1 MSLNISWSVLDTQMM
16 SRAIQLARKGF
27 YTTRPNPSVGC
38 VIVNDNQIVGEGY
51 HQKAGEPHAEV
62 HALRMAGEHAR
73 GATAYVTLEPCSH
86 YGRTPPCALALINIG
101 VKRVVVA
108 VEDPNPQVAGRGIQM
123 LRDAGI
129 EVDVGLHRD
138 EAYALNLGF
147 MKRMESG
154 LPRVTVKLAASL
166 DGKTALS
173 NGVSK
178 WITGPESRRDV
189 QRLRLRSCA
198 LVTGIETILADAPLL
213 NVRYQELGSLKDS
226 VTEAQLL
233 QPLRVILDSR
243 ARLPLSAACLAIV
256 SPILLVSTVA
266 YPTEFQAQLPSHVS
280 CLVLPAIAG
289 RVSLPELLSYLGQS
303 CNHVLV
309 EAGATLAGAF
319 LAQGLAD
326 ELVLYQA
333 MKILGGHGRNLLQ
346 LPDYQTMAHIPA
358 LTLVD
363 ERKLGPDT
371 RLTLS
376 VKLDTSLFKSNW
388 SKITV

>member
-1 MSLNISWSVLDTQMM
+1 MNWSVLDNQMM

-38 VIVNDNQIVGEGY
+38 VIVKDNLIVGEGY
-51 HQKAGEPHAEV
+51 HQRAGEPHAEV
-62 HALRMAGEHAR
+62 HALRMAGENAR

-108 VEDPNPQVAGRGIQM
+108 VEDPNPQVGGRGIQM

-147 MKRMESG
+147 MQRMEIG
-154 LPRVTVKLAASL
+154 LPWVTVKLAASL

-178 WITGPESRRDV
+178 WITGTEARRDV

-198 LVTGIETILADAPLL
+198 LITGIETIFADDPFL
-213 NVRYQELGSLKDS
+213 NVRYQELGSVKDALDEES
-226 VTEAQLL
+226 LL

-243 ARLPLSAACLAIV
+243 CRMTSSAALFAIE
-256 SPILLVSTVA
+256 SPILLVSTLA
-266 YPTEFQAQLPSHVS
+266 YSEEFKAQLPEHVT
-280 CLVLPAIAG
+280 CLQLSAVDG
-289 RVSLPELLSYLGQS
+289 RVSLAELLAYLGQS
-303 CNHVLV
+303 CNQVLV
-309 EAGATLAGAF
+309 EAGSTLAGAF
-319 LAQGLAD
+319 LAEGLVN

-333 MKILGGHGRNLLQ
+333 MKILGAKGRNLLE
-346 LPDYQTMAHIPA
+346 LPDYQAMSDIPA
-358 LTLVD
+358 VTPTDV
-363 ERKLGPDT
+363 RKLGADT
-371 RLTLS
+371 RIILS
-376 VKLDTSLFKSNW
+376 VKQKLSA
-388 SKITV
+388 ITLCNN